1 VSEVNTSSD
10 EVREWDDLARAA
22 SGRGESPESL
32 GDIRRLLSFEL
43 AGAPYAVPVE
53 RVREIVRMGP
63 VTPIPRTPED
73 VRGVISL
80 RGEMIELIDLG
91 RRLGLGSIEPSRRAR
106 IIVIKTGDG
115 EVVGL
120 LVDTVREV
128 LRVSAEEIQ
137 PATGSATGAVNDLC
151 KFQDEFVSMIE
162 LDRLLTVDA

>member
-1 VSEVNTSSD
+1 MSEVSTSSD

-22 SGRGESPESL
+22 SDRGESPESL

-43 AGAPYAVPVE
+43 AGASYAVPVE

-120 LVDTVREV
+120 LVDTVRAV

-137 PATGSATGAVNDLC
+137 PATGSATRAVNDLC

>member
-1 VSEVNTSSD
+1 
-10 EVREWDDLARAA
+10 
-22 SGRGESPESL
+22 L

-91 RRLGLGSIEPSRRAR
+91 RRLGLGPTEPSRRAR

>member
-1 VSEVNTSSD
+1 MSEVRPSSD
-10 EVREWDDLARAA
+10 EVREWDDLARSA
-22 SGRGESPESL
+22 SDRGDSAESFDE
-32 GDIRRLLSFEL
+32 IHQLLCFEL

-120 LVDTVREV
+120 LVDTVRAV

-137 PATGSATGAVNDLC
+137 PATGSVTGAVNDLC

>member
-1 VSEVNTSSD
+1 MSEVSASSD

-22 SGRGESPESL
+22 SDRGESSESL
-32 GDIRRLLSFEL
+32 DDIRRLLSFEL

-120 LVDTVREV
+120 LVDTVRAV

-137 PATGSATGAVNDLC
+137 PATGSTTGAVNDLC

>member
-1 VSEVNTSSD
+1 VSEVSTSSD
-10 EVREWDDLARAA
+10 EVRAWDDLARAA
-22 SGRGESPESL
+22 SDRGESPESL
-32 GDIRRLLSFEL
+32 DDIRRFLSFEL

-63 VTPIPRTPED
+63 VTPIPRTSED